1 MGKGNSVTFTPT
13 VVDLTDPPTTSKNS
27 TYVSPAKAAQTIT
40 GPRKAVG
47 GPVTGM
53 RSYIV
58 GEKGPEMFIPKVS
71 GTIVTNNALD
81 RYTRTKETQTNNQ
94 RQNSANSIMVTV
106 NNPVPQAAEES
117 ITRRM
122 KVLSNQGLFG

>member
-1 MGKGNSVTFTPT
+1 MGKGGSVTFTPT
-13 VVDLTDPPTTSKNS
+13 VVDFTNPITSKNS
-27 TYVSPAKAAQTIT
+27 GYVSPAKAAQTIT

-53 RSYIV
+53 RSYMV

-94 RQNSANSIMVTV
+94 RQNSAKILKL
-106 NNPVPQAAEES
+106 
-117 ITRRM
+117 
-122 KVLSNQGLFG
+122 KVVEGGKNQK